1 MGSVGERTTK
11 GGTTELAIDF
21 SLTALS
27 LSASNGFFSSDLVG
41 SLAREAQ
48 SHLRVSTP
56 PRVSTAAHIACQTS
70 TITRTKC
77 MRRATLPGGCDV
89 AFERSDG
96 RRVDGR
102 RGAGFNGGAGGGA
115 TAAFARV
122 AMSAGEDSVLR
133 GGGGATRDLRDQAD
147 FMRAWPPSPLL
158 DPGNGGGNSLLA
170 GLAIVLGIPFPVWLW
185 FYGEKLRQRNPEH
198 CLLSSSMVPR
208 ACSPYVSPDI
218 LQQYTGSNNNVCCAY
233 PYAL

>member
-1 MGSVGERTTK
+1 
-11 GGTTELAIDF
+11 
-21 SLTALS
+21 
-27 LSASNGFFSSDLVG
+27 
-41 SLAREAQ
+41 
-48 SHLRVSTP
+48 
-56 PRVSTAAHIACQTS
+56 
-70 TITRTKC
+70 

-102 RGAGFNGGAGGGA
+102 RGAGFNGGVGGGA

-158 DPGNGGGNSLLA
+158 DPGNGGGNSVR
-170 GLAIVLGIPFPVWLW
+170 GVLGAVLAAASTSS
-185 FYGEKLRQRNPEH
+185 
-198 CLLSSSMVPR
+198 CLDR
-208 ACSPYVSPDI
+208 
-218 LQQYTGSNNNVCCAY
+218 
-233 PYAL
+233 